1 MSTLLLFVVWNAP
14 IPAGDAQSTKTGM
27 IFVLLWTPGV
37 GLAQSA
43 AALHEA
49 EHHH

>member
-1 MSTLLLFVVWNAP
+1 MSTLLLFVVWNAA

-27 IFVLLWTPGV
+27 IFVLMWTPEV
-37 GLAQSA
+37 GLARST

-49 EHHH
+49 DHHH